1 MTDGTIARH
10 DQLAFFVSMFHLSWP
25 ENPFR
30 SVVSS
35 QGMMPHIIRMLYCRN
50 MSGWKV
56 CDNNQVTSQPLKM
69 LHCFTQCVLCDSSD
83 WKSYR
88 WFWMGDWIIGQNL
101 LISLALSLHRCR
113 VEGCNGV
120 MVGACVWRGKSVWML
135 HVCWCWQDAAPQPQH
150 NNQQR
155 SYNSAAWPGP
165 YLTSHL
171 GRNVGTITDTG
182 IIVGVG
188 RVTPPPPYLL
198 PTLP

>member
-1 MTDGTIARH
+1 MDLVH
-10 DQLAFFVSMFHLSWP
+10 ELCPLQLLEVTKKSDTWAGWLISIQHLA
-25 ENPFR
+25 
-30 SVVSS
+30 
-35 QGMMPHIIRMLYCRN
+35 HIRMLYCRN

-101 LISLALSLHRCR
+101 LIFLALSLYPCR

-120 MVGACVWRGKSVWML
+120 MVSACVWREKCVMTACW
-135 HVCWCWQDAAPQPQH
+135 WCWQDQH
-150 NNQQR
+150 NKQQG

-171 GRNVGTITDTG
+171 GRNVGSITDIFLVWAGWPRRRLTCF
-182 IIVGVG
+182 
-188 RVTPPPPYLL
+188 LL
-198 PTLP
+198 LRNEQESPH